1 MRISDWSSDVCSS
14 DLEDHKIAAAVEMIA
29 QAKRPIVYAGGGVIN
44 AGPRACELLAR
55 FVRMLGMPCTNTLM
69 GLGAFPGSD
78 PPFLGMLGLHGTSAA
93 HLARY
98 NCAVMIN
105 IGDRF
110 AALSDARRRGR
121 AWVRM
126 CRSRWAPSP

>member
-78 PPFLGMLGLHGTSAA
+78 PQFLGMLGMHGTYEAN
-93 HLARY
+93 LAMY
-98 NCAVMIN
+98 NCDVMIN
-105 IGDRF
+105 IGARFDDRVTG
-110 AALSDARRRGR
+110 RQIGR
-121 AWVRM
+121 AS
-126 CRSRWAPSP
+126 CRERVCQYV

>member
-1 MRISDWSSDVCSS
+1 
-14 DLEDHKIAAAVEMIA
+14 MIA

-78 PPFLGMLGLHGTSAA
+78 PQFLGMLGMHGTYEAN
-93 HLARY
+93 LPLY
-98 NCAVMIN
+98 NCDVMIN
-105 IGDRF
+105 LGVRFDDRVPGLLVEF
-110 AALSDARRRGR
+110 TPPTNTIHVYIKAT
-121 AWVRM
+121 
-126 CRSRWAPSP
+126 